1 MARNHGT
8 ISTYRDGCRCQ
19 DCDTYARAYER
30 ERGRRRRVGAP
41 TTNLVDATPVRQH
54 LRQLMRAGMSYRDI
68 NAMLGINI
76 HYLLYQPIKRVNP
89 VTARRILEIPIPR
102 SPLPTAK
109 PIPADGSRRRTQAL
123 YTLGYSIAWQ
133 ATHAG
138 VSRNLISRVIHGQSS
153 SIMACHAAKIR
164 ELYDAYWDKP
174 APDTRE
180 SRGIRTRAR
189 KRGWLPP
196 LAWDDELIDLTEDE
210 LEAELE
216 RRTALMTDAE
226 LIRCMRAYQAGDRSP
241 LIVAACRT
249 HWRRLSARRKER
261 KAA

>member
-8 ISTYRDGCRCQ
+8 ISTYRDGCRCE

-133 ATHAG
+133 ATHSG

-153 SIMACHAAKIR
+153 SIRACHAAKIR

-174 APDTRE
+174 P
-180 SRGIRTRAR
+180 RTRGNPEGFALGREAR
-189 KRGWLPP
+189 
-196 LAWDDELIDLTEDE
+196 LAASAGLG
-210 LEAELE
+210 
-216 RRTALMTDAE
+216 RRPD
-226 LIRCMRAYQAGDRSP
+226 RPHRRRA
-241 LIVAACRT
+241 
-249 HWRRLSARRKER
+249 
-261 KAA
+261 